1 MALQAMVAGLAG
13 KHGMRG
19 LLFVFGTLG
28 SVWLVLGLILRRL
41 VKGESPE
48 IFVEIPPYRL
58 PDFRGLAKKIWIRV
72 KWFLKEAVPF
82 VLLGVFIANLL
93 YTLGVV
99 RTAGNALSPITTR
112 IMGLPAEAAGAILIG
127 FLRKDVAVGMLAPL
141 DLSLKQLVIASV
153 VLSMFF
159 PCIAT
164 FSVMLRELGIKDMT
178 KSVGIMIASSII
190 VAGILNV
197 VLPAL

>member
-1 MALQAMVAGLAG
+1 MLSGLAG
-13 KHGMRG
+13 RYGLRG
-19 LLFVFGTLG
+19 LLFVFGTLC
-28 SVWLVLGLILRRL
+28 VVLFILGILLRRL

-58 PDFRGLAKKIWIRV
+58 PDFRGLAKKIWIRM

-82 VLLGVFIANLL
+82 VLVGVFIANLL
-93 YTLGVV
+93 YTLGVIQF
-99 RTAGNALSPITTR
+99 AGKAFSPVTTR

-141 DLSLKQLVIASV
+141 NLTLKQLVIASV

-164 FSVMLRELGIKDMT
+164 FSVMLRELGAKDMA
-178 KSVGIMIASSII
+178 KSAAIMIGSSIA
-190 VAGILNV
+190 VAGILNLL
-197 VLPAL
+197 LPAGL